1 MEKGVLGIRLSF
13 YAVLAFILA
22 AFGSETLVL
31 LFLLAGVVLLVE
43 KNAWATRQIIQAICL
58 CFVSSIVNAFFDI
71 FDFMSYLPYVVYY
84 GWNIFRDVVTSL
96 VDIAVYVFVIIAI
109 VRNAKGQEAN
119 VPLASKFANW
129 AYGIV
134 VVKAPTYVQQP
145 VQQPYAQPMQQPYA
159 QPVQQPVQP
168 QAPVQPAQ
176 QAPVQ
181 PQAPQNPQ
189 A

>member
-1 MEKGVLGIRLSF
+1 MEKGVLGIRLCF
-13 YAVLAFILA
+13 YTVLAFILA
-22 AFGSETLVL
+22 AFGSTTL
-31 LFLLAGVVLLVE
+31 LFLLAGVVLIVE

-58 CFVSSIVNAFFDI
+58 CFVSSILYAFFGI
-71 FDFMSYLPYVVYY
+71 FDFMYRIPFVGT
-84 GWNIFRDVVTSL
+84 GWGIFYDVVTGL
-96 VDIAVYVFVIIAI
+96 VDITVYVFVIIAI
-109 VRNAKGQEAN
+109 VRNAKGKEAN
-119 VPLASKFANW
+119 VPLANKFANW

>member
-22 AFGSETLVL
+22 AFGSTTL
-31 LFLLAGVVLLVE
+31 LFLLAGVVLIVE

-58 CFVSSIVNAFFDI
+58 CFVSSILYAFFGI
-71 FDFMSYLPYVVYY
+71 FDFMYRIPFVGA
-84 GWNIFRDVVTSL
+84 GWGIFYDVVTGL

-109 VRNAKGQEAN
+109 VRNAKGKEAN
-119 VPLASKFANW
+119 VPLANKFANW

-134 VVKAPTYVQQP
+134 IVKPTYVQQP
-145 VQQPYAQPMQQPYA
+145 VQQPYAQPVQPMQQPYA
-159 QPVQQPVQP
+159 QP

>member
-22 AFGSETLVL
+22 AFESIFGSTTWLL

-43 KNAWATRQIIQAICL
+43 KNAWATRQVIQAICL
-58 CFVSSIVNAFFDI
+58 CFVGSALSLVFGI
-71 FDFMSYLPYVVYY
+71 FDFMYRIPFVGT
-84 GWNIFRDVVTSL
+84 GWGIFYDVVTGL

-109 VRNAKGQEAN
+109 VRNAKGKEAN
-119 VPLASKFANW
+119 VPLANKFANW

-134 VVKAPTYVQQP
+134 VVKPTYVQQP
-145 VQQPYAQPMQQPYA
+145 VQQPYAQPVQPM
-159 QPVQQPVQP
+159 QQPVQP

>member
-1 MEKGVLGIRLSF
+1 MEKGVLGIRLCF
-13 YAVLAFILA
+13 YTVLAFILA
-22 AFGSETLVL
+22 AFGSTTL

-58 CFVSSIVNAFFDI
+58 CFVSSILYAFFGI
-71 FDFMSYLPYVVYY
+71 FDFMYRIPFVGT
-84 GWNIFRDVVTSL
+84 GWGIFYDVVIGL

-109 VRNAKGQEAN
+109 VRNAKGKEAN
-119 VPLASKFANW
+119 VPLANKFANW

-134 VVKAPTYVQQP
+134 VVKPTY

-159 QPVQQPVQP
+159 QPMQQPVQP

>member
-1 MEKGVLGIRLSF
+1 MEKGVLGIRLCF
-13 YAVLAFILA
+13 YTVLAFILA
-22 AFGSETLVL
+22 AFGSTTL
-31 LFLLAGVVLLVE
+31 LFLLAGVVLIVE

-58 CFVSSIVNAFFDI
+58 CFVSSILYAFFGI
-71 FDFMSYLPYVVYY
+71 FDFMYRIPFVGT
-84 GWNIFRDVVTSL
+84 GWGIFYDVVIGL

-134 VVKAPTYVQQP
+134 VVKAPKYVQQP

>member
-1 MEKGVLGIRLSF
+1 MEKGVLGIRLCF
-13 YAVLAFILA
+13 YTVLAFIFA
-22 AFGSETLVL
+22 ALGYITL
-31 LFLLAGVVLLVE
+31 LFLLAGVVLIVE
-43 KNAWATRQIIQAICL
+43 KNAWATRQTIQALCL
-58 CFVSSIVNAFFDI
+58 CFVSGILNEILGI
-71 FDFMSYLPYVVYY
+71 FDFMYSIPFVGT
-84 GWNIFRDVVTSL
+84 GWRIFDSVLTGL
-96 VDIAVYVFVIIAI
+96 LNLAVLVFVIIAI
-109 VRNAKGQEAN
+109 VRNARGQEAN
-119 VPLASKFANW
+119 VPLANKFANW

-134 VVKAPTYVQQP
+134 IVKPTYVQQP

>member
-22 AFGSETLVL
+22 AFGSTTL

-58 CFVSSIVNAFFDI
+58 CFVSSILYAFFETFSIMDEI
-71 FDFMSYLPYVVYY
+71 NY
-84 GWNIFRDVVTSL
+84 VVTSAWRIFSDVMKAL
-96 VDIAVYVFVIIAI
+96 VNITIYVFVIIAI
-109 VRNAKGQEAN
+109 IRNAKGQEAN
-119 VPLASKFANW
+119 IPLANKFANW

-134 VVKAPTYVQQP
+134 VVKAPKYVQQP

-159 QPVQQPVQP
+159 QPMQQPVQP